1 MKAVSDWDNIEIG
14 QFAEVIGGGTPSTKQ
29 IDHFGGDIPWLTPR
43 DLVGFTNRYIFRGN
57 TNLTPLGLKNSSARL
72 MLKDTV
78 IFSSRAPIGYVALAG
93 CEIATNQGFRSL
105 VCNQSKAFPEFVYYA
120 MRFHTS
126 RIENIAGGSTFKEIS
141 GGMLEKYKIFLP
153 PLPTQKK
160 IASILSTYDDLIE
173 NNNKRIKI
181 LEEMAQNI
189 YREWFVHFRYPGHED
204 VPMVDSELGQIPQG
218 WEVKRISEL
227 YSIQKGLSYGSEGL
241 IESGGIPMIN
251 LKNVNKGGGFRSE
264 GIKNYSGEFKESH
277 RVRGGDVVIA
287 VTDMTPDRN
296 IAGRAA
302 RIPNYLGEAII
313 STDLVRMESVA
324 KIGKAYTYGLFSFST
339 LPLYLKEF
347 ASGTN
352 VQHLS
357 SSAISIQKVI
367 VPPQSLQEEYDQISE
382 PSYALKDDLEEK
394 NQNLRKTRDLLL
406 PRLISGQLDVEE
418 LDIEV

>member
-189 YREWFVHFRYPGHED
+189 YREWFVHFCYPGHED
-204 VPMVDSELGQIPQG
+204 VPMVDSELGQISQG
-218 WEVKRISEL
+218 WEVKKLGDIVQRISDSTKAGEHL
-227 YSIQKGLSYGSEGL
+227 MGRIY
-241 IESGGIPMIN
+241 IPI
-251 LKNVNKGGGFRSE
+251 
-264 GIKNYSGEFKESH
+264 
-277 RVRGGDVVIA
+277 DC
-287 VTDMTPDRN
+287 
-296 IAGRAA
+296 
-302 RIPNYLGEAII
+302 IP
-313 STDLVRMESVA
+313 
-324 KIGKAYTYGLFSFST
+324 KK
-339 LPLYLKEF
+339 
-347 ASGTN
+347 
-352 VQHLS
+352 
-357 SSAISIQKVI
+357 
-367 VPPQSLQEEYDQISE
+367 SLTVLDSE
-382 PSYALKDDLEEK
+382 PSKNAQSSLYLVAKGDILFGAMRPYFHKVGIAPVDAITRSTCFVLRPTSQGLYSYAVMTLFQEETVAYASSRTKGATIPYAVWDDSLREMRIPLPPPEVLKQFETAVRSILYFCQGMPLRAK
-394 NQNLRKTRDLLL
+394 ALRKTRDLLL
-406 PRLISGQLDVEE
+406 PKLISGQLDVEE